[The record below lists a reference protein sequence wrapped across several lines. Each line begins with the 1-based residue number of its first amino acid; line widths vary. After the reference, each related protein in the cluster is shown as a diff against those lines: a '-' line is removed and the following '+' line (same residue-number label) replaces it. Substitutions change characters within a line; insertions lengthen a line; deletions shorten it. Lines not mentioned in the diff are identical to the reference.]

1 MRSESLSQCFQL
13 KDFARLVVAGGGC
26 GCRRDKARLCG
37 ARIVSSKYKYLS
49 LLTPH
54 SSVLP
59 AHNQPLPQPA
69 DIISSGLGGR
79 SLHITVAGDDM
90 AQLRMRWSCITG
102 HPASQS

>member
-49 LLTPH
+49 LLTPQ
-54 SSVLP
+54 SSQRTTNHFLNLP
-59 AHNQPLPQPA
+59 ILFPVAWGA
-69 DIISSGLGGR
+69 GLC
-79 SLHITVAGDDM
+79 T
-90 AQLRMRWSCITG
+90 
-102 HPASQS
+102 